1 MRDAYHQLS
10 LTDLVWVPG
19 IIFCIAFQL
28 HWCAC
33 AWLCGNIFGWFTCI
47 CWCHSSY
54 KRTIGYWWLR
64 PLYSVGRD
72 WVPKVLWRLLARL
85 SQNVVK
91 VARLFQSVVYLRE
104 CVARAILW
112 KTGVRC
118 QHSSCFT
125 VVLTTMKEKRT
136 IIYPSTPTFL
146 TMCTGSPN
154 KVWPGVGRLQSCSA
168 FCKHRL

>member
-1 MRDAYHQLS
+1 MRALDCVATYLAGS
-10 LTDLVWVPG
+10 LASVGAIPV
-19 IIFCIAFQL
+19 
-28 HWCAC
+28 
-33 AWLCGNIFGWFTCI
+33 
-47 CWCHSSY
+47 Y
-54 KRTIGYWWLR
+54 KNTKGYWWLR

-168 FCKHRL
+168 FCIHRLYIMQKSFDRPFRYLMIVDWWLYFKYL